1 MGIMSSLQVQ
11 NTLNQ
16 INNTLK
22 NSQEGR
28 YKNYSCK
35 TVSWDDVQRGTVGG
49 SSNVSC
55 WGSNITDTRLYAK
68 DGRQL
73 FTVRGD
79 NWNERLGK
87 VSSNDIALVATP
99 DPSSAGSSSNSSSS
113 SALHPFTLRQV
124 LSRSC
129 EFGKYVGL
137 KEGNNLSDETLDKHV
152 SIRFQTT
159 FLPVA
164 QGEKTALEFAPEAY
178 NYNTRDDN
186 DPRNLILLCTSQGL
200 AIQQDGCGSKKLYHH
215 AVDTNGS
222 INRHWLE
229 AESSNHKVGGS
240 QVETKEEKE
249 DAIQRGKATSSVI
262 GVKGIGT
269 RFNVLMTIQVPLKQK
284 PIPQVRN
291 ASAGS
296 FYSGFYGDEGATFGS
311 SASATFGAPAPLPS
325 PSPAGAMFGA
335 PAPSPSYSDASAMP
349 FSAPS
354 DPFASAMLCSA
365 PPPDDDAASSPFTFG
380 SMASKASKKRSNT
393 FTFGKSSAARVS
405 RGSFVDTWKGLTVTE
420 PKRHENEHITA
431 SIVLYYTC
439 AGGVPTEQDVKAA
452 IDDLEELYQS
462 VETNGHLSEDKF
474 NFMKSEL
481 TVQNMVD
488 IETKLAT
495 QPPPPKTSAP
505 VDFDVFP
512 S

>member
-1 MGIMSSLQVQ
+1 MG
-11 NTLNQ
+11 
-16 INNTLK
+16 
-22 NSQEGR
+22 
-28 YKNYSCK
+28 
-35 TVSWDDVQRGTVGG
+35 
-49 SSNVSC
+49 
-55 WGSNITDTRLYAK
+55 
-68 DGRQL
+68 
-73 FTVRGD
+73 
-79 NWNERLGK
+79 
-87 VSSNDIALVATP
+87 IALVATP

-113 SALHPFTLRQV
+113 TALRPFTLREV

-178 NYNTRDDN
+178 NYNTRHDN

-215 AVDTNGS
+215 AVDANGS

-269 RFNVLMTIQVPLKQK
+269 RFHVLMTIQVPLKQK

-311 SASATFGAPAPLPS
+311 SAGATFSAPAPL
-325 PSPAGAMFGA
+325 
-335 PAPSPSYSDASAMP
+335 PSYSDASAMP

-431 SIVLYYTC
+431 TIVLYYTC

-452 IDDLEELYQS
+452 IDDLEELYKS
-462 VETNGHLSEDKF
+462 VETNGYLAEDKF

-481 TVQNMVD
+481 TVKNMAD
-488 IETKLAT
+488 IETKLAS
-495 QPPPPKTSAP
+495 QPPIPKIAAP
-505 VDFDVFP
+505 VDFDIFP

>member
-1 MGIMSSLQVQ
+1 MG
-11 NTLNQ
+11 
-16 INNTLK
+16 
-22 NSQEGR
+22 
-28 YKNYSCK
+28 
-35 TVSWDDVQRGTVGG
+35 
-49 SSNVSC
+49 
-55 WGSNITDTRLYAK
+55 
-68 DGRQL
+68 
-73 FTVRGD
+73 
-79 NWNERLGK
+79 
-87 VSSNDIALVATP
+87 IALVATP
-99 DPSSAGSSSNSSSS
+99 DPSSAGSSSNSSSTT
-113 SALHPFTLRQV
+113 ALRPITLREV

-137 KEGNNLSDETLDKHV
+137 KEGNSLSDDTLDKDV

-164 QGEKTALEFAPEAY
+164 EGEKTALEFAPEAY
-178 NYNTRDDN
+178 NYNTRTDN
-186 DPRNLILLCTSQGL
+186 NPRNLILLCTSQGL
-200 AIQQDGCGSKKLYHH
+200 AIQQDGSGSKKLYHH
-215 AVDTNGS
+215 VVDTNGS

-296 FYSGFYGDEGATFGS
+296 FYSGFYGGEGATLGS
-311 SASATFGAPAPLPS
+311 SAGATFGAPAPLPS
-325 PSPAGAMFGA
+325 PSPAGATFGD

-354 DPFASAMLCSA
+354 DPFASAMVCSA
-365 PPPDDDAASSPFTFG
+365 PPSDYEAASSPFTFG
-380 SMASKASKKRSNT
+380 SMASKASKKRSNP

-431 SIVLYYTC
+431 TIVLYYTC

-462 VETNGHLSEDKF
+462 VETSGHLSEDKF

-495 QPPPPKTSAP
+495 QPPPPKTPAP

>member
-99 DPSSAGSSSNSSSS
+99 DPTSAGSSSNSSSS
-113 SALHPFTLRQV
+113 TALRPFTLREV

-240 QVETKEEKE
+240 QVETKQEKK

-284 PIPQVRN
+284 PIPQVRCLLLLHHRHRIQMHRVCLL
-291 ASAGS
+291 ALLLIHLHQLCFVAMMMMMMMMMKLLL
-296 FYSGFYGDEGATFGS
+296 
-311 SASATFGAPAPLPS
+311 PL
-325 PSPAGAMFGA
+325 
-335 PAPSPSYSDASAMP
+335 
-349 FSAPS
+349 
-354 DPFASAMLCSA
+354 L
-365 PPPDDDAASSPFTFG
+365 
-380 SMASKASKKRSNT
+380 
-393 FTFGKSSAARVS
+393 
-405 RGSFVDTWKGLTVTE
+405 
-420 PKRHENEHITA
+420 
-431 SIVLYYTC
+431 
-439 AGGVPTEQDVKAA
+439 
-452 IDDLEELYQS
+452 
-462 VETNGHLSEDKF
+462 
-474 NFMKSEL
+474 
-481 TVQNMVD
+481 
-488 IETKLAT
+488 
-495 QPPPPKTSAP
+495 
-505 VDFDVFP
+505 
-512 S
+512 